1 METNRIAFI
10 DYLKVIGLFCI
21 IFAHLCPDQ
30 TLLQIRN
37 FDVPLMIL
45 ISGYLAVGSFK
56 RSLKKD
62 KSFLNFYWKR
72 IKRLLF
78 PTWIF
83 LIIFFAIMSL
93 FPIDGIYPYSTD
105 YIISSFL
112 LLDGMKYI
120 WIIRIFL
127 ICAFITPVIY
137 YFDKIE
143 SDYLQFLILLI
154 IYILYEIAI
163 FLQINEMNIVFEFI
177 LAYVIPY
184 GIIYLLGMITT
195 KTSYKTDRNI
205 SLIFLA
211 TLLIVG
217 YILYATTGVVQF
229 TQIMK
234 YPPRIYYISYALF
247 VSFLLFSI
255 FKRIDIKGNRFVTF
269 CSKSSLWIY
278 LWHALFITVIPLI
291 FVGLDWIVTFFIVVA
306 CALCVTY
313 IQNKILDFLEKKNLN
328 HGILKLFRG

>member
-1 METNRIAFI
+1 MENNRVVFI
-10 DYLKVIGLFCI
+10 DYLKVIGLLCI
-21 IFAHLCPDQ
+21 ILAHVCTDQ
-30 TLLQIRN
+30 NILQIRN

-45 ISGYLAVGSFK
+45 ISGYLAVDSLK
-56 RSLKKD
+56 RCLKKD
-62 KSFLNFYWKR
+62 RPFLNYYWKR
-72 IKRLLF
+72 ITRLLF
-78 PTWIF
+78 PTWAF
-83 LIIFFAIMSL
+83 LIIFFAAMSF
-93 FPIDGIYPYSTD
+93 FPINGMYPYSTD
-105 YIISSFL
+105 YIINSFL
-112 LLDGMKYI
+112 LLDGMKYV

-143 SDYLQFLILLI
+143 NDYLQFLILLV

-163 FLQINEMNIVFEFI
+163 FLQIDQLNIIFEFI

-211 TLLIVG
+211 TLIITG
-217 YILYATTGVVQF
+217 YVLYTTTGIVQF

-247 VSFLLFSI
+247 VSFLLFSV
-255 FKRIDIKGNRFVTF
+255 FKKANLKSNRFISF

-278 LWHALFITVIPLI
+278 LWHALFITILQLT
-291 FVGLDWIVTFFIVVA
+291 FGELDWILTFIIVLICSICVTF
-306 CALCVTY
+306 
-313 IQNKILDFLEKKNLN
+313 IQNKLLDFLEKKKINKK
-328 HGILKLFRG
+328 ILKIFRG

>member
-1 METNRIAFI
+1 MENNRVVFI
-10 DYLKVIGLFCI
+10 DYLKVIGLLCI
-21 IFAHLCPDQ
+21 ILAHVCTDQ
-30 TLLQIRN
+30 NILQIRN

-45 ISGYLAVGSFK
+45 ISGYLAVDSLK
-56 RSLKKD
+56 RCLKKD
-62 KSFLNFYWKR
+62 RPFLNYYWKR
-72 IKRLLF
+72 ITRLLF
-78 PTWIF
+78 PTWAF
-83 LIIFFAIMSL
+83 LIIFFAAMSF
-93 FPIDGIYPYSTD
+93 FPINGMYPYSTD
-105 YIISSFL
+105 YIINSFL
-112 LLDGMKYI
+112 LLDGMKYV

-143 SDYLQFLILLI
+143 NDYLQFLILLV

-163 FLQINEMNIVFEFI
+163 FLQIDQLNIIFEFI

-211 TLLIVG
+211 TLIITG
-217 YILYATTGVVQF
+217 YVLYTTTGIVQF

-247 VSFLLFSI
+247 VSFLLFSV
-255 FKRIDIKGNRFVTF
+255 FKKANLKSNRFISF

-278 LWHALFITVIPLI
+278 LWHALFITILQLT
-291 FVGLDWIVTFFIVVA
+291 FGELDWILTFIIVLICSICVTF
-306 CALCVTY
+306 
-313 IQNKILDFLEKKNLN
+313 IQNKLLDFLEKKKINKN
-328 HGILKLFRG
+328 ILKIFRG

>member
-1 METNRIAFI
+1 MENNRTIFI

-21 IFAHLCPDQ
+21 ILAHICTDQ
-30 TLLQIRN
+30 NILQIRN

-56 RSLKKD
+56 RSLKKNHP
-62 KSFLNFYWKR
+62 FLSFYWKR

-83 LIIFFAIMSL
+83 LAIFFCIMSF
-93 FPIDGIYPYSTD
+93 FPINGAYPYSTD
-105 YIISSFL
+105 YIINSFL
-112 LLDGMKYI
+112 LLDGMRYV

-127 ICAFITPVIY
+127 ICTFITPVIY

-143 SDYLQFLILLI
+143 NDYLQFLILLI

-163 FLQINEMNIVFEFI
+163 FLQINQMNIIFEFI

-211 TLLIVG
+211 ALIIVG
-217 YILYATTGVVQF
+217 YMLYTSTGVVQY

-255 FKRIDIKGNRFVTF
+255 FKRINIKSNRFVTF

-278 LWHALFITVIPLI
+278 LWHALFVTIIPFI
-291 FVGLDWIVTFFIVVA
+291 FVGLDWISTFIIVVI
-306 CALCVTY
+306 CAVSLTY
-313 IQNKILDFLEKKNLN
+313 IQNKVIDFLERKNFN
-328 HGILKLFRG
+328 QGILKLFRG

>member
-56 RSLKKD
+56 RSLEKD

-72 IKRLLF
+72 IKRLLL

-83 LIIFFAIMSL
+83 LIIFFAVMSL

-112 LLDGMKYI
+112 LLDGMKYV

-143 SDYLQFLILLI
+143 SDYLQFLILLV
-154 IYILYEIAI
+154 IYVLYEIAI
-163 FLQINEMNIVFEFI
+163 FLQINEMNIIFEFI

-184 GIIYLLGMITT
+184 GIIYLLGMIAT

-217 YILYATTGVVQF
+217 HILYTTTGTVQF

-291 FVGLDWIVTFFIVVA
+291 FVGLDWIVTFFMVVT

-328 HGILKLFRG
+328 HGMLKLFRG

>member
-1 METNRIAFI
+1 MANERIVFI
-10 DYLKVIGLFCI
+10 DYLKVIGLLCI
-21 IFAHLCPDQ
+21 ILAHICTDQ
-30 TLLQIRN
+30 NILQIRN

-45 ISGYLAVGSFK
+45 ISGYLAVESLK

-62 KSFLNFYWKR
+62 RPFLNYYWKR
-72 IKRLLF
+72 ITRLLF
-78 PTWIF
+78 PTWVF
-83 LIIFFAIMSL
+83 LIIFFAAMSF
-93 FPIDGIYPYSTD
+93 FPVNGMYPYSTD
-105 YIISSFL
+105 YIINSFL
-112 LLDGMKYI
+112 LLDGMRYV

-143 SDYLQFLILLI
+143 NDYVQFLILLI

-163 FLQINEMNIVFEFI
+163 FMQIDQMNIIFEFI

-211 TLLIVG
+211 TLLVTG
-217 YILYATTGVVQF
+217 YLLYTTTGAVQF

-255 FKRIDIKGNRFVTF
+255 FKRINLKSNRVISF

-278 LWHALFITVIPLI
+278 LWHAFFITILQLT
-291 FVGLDWIVTFFIVVA
+291 FGEMDWILTFIIVLI
-306 CALCVTY
+306 CSISITY
-313 IQNKILDFLEKKNLN
+313 IQNKIIDFLEMKNLN
-328 HGILKLFRG
+328 KTILNIFRG

>member
-1 METNRIAFI
+1 MENNRVVFI
-10 DYLKVIGLFCI
+10 DYLKVIGLLCI
-21 IFAHLCPDQ
+21 ILAHVCTDQ
-30 TLLQIRN
+30 NILQIRN

-45 ISGYLAVGSFK
+45 ISGYLAVDSLK
-56 RSLKKD
+56 RCLKKD
-62 KSFLNFYWKR
+62 RPFLNYYWKR
-72 IKRLLF
+72 ITRLLF
-78 PTWIF
+78 PTWVF
-83 LIIFFAIMSL
+83 LIIFFAAMSF
-93 FPIDGIYPYSTD
+93 FPINGTYPYSVD
-105 YIISSFL
+105 YIINSFL
-112 LLDGMKYI
+112 LLDGMRYV

-143 SDYLQFLILLI
+143 NDYVQFLILLV

-163 FLQINEMNIVFEFI
+163 FLQINQMNIIFEFI

-211 TLLIVG
+211 TLIITG
-217 YILYATTGVVQF
+217 YVLYITTGTVQY

-247 VSFLLFSI
+247 ISFLLFSI
-255 FKRIDIKGNRFVTF
+255 FKRINIKSNRFISF

-278 LWHALFITVIPLI
+278 LWHAFFITIFQLI
-291 FVGLDWIVTFFIVVA
+291 FGELDWILTFFMVLTCSICVTF
-306 CALCVTY
+306 
-313 IQNKILDFLEKKNLN
+313 IQNKLLDFLEKKKINKN
-328 HGILKLFRG
+328 ILKIFRG